1 MDLGVGRIALCPII
15 EGKYAVPIRAM
26 RVHGGSQL
34 ITRKRV
40 YGMEKFAIIGMAC
53 LFPEAH
59 TVNSYW
65 ENLLSGRDSRS
76 IATQAQMGINPEEL
90 FSPTRTPDKYYSMR
104 GGYIHDFQFNPTG
117 YKLSVDDLM
126 ALDELHHWSLYAAHE
141 ALLDSGYAD
150 SDLFRTGVIMGNLS
164 FPTRASHQL
173 INSIYSDAVYEAIS
187 DLLDEELP
195 LQPLEFFD
203 DVSPVN
209 ASMSGSPASIIAKA
223 LGLGGTHF
231 ALDAACASSLYAVKL
246 ACDYLSAGKADMMLA
261 GAVSRS
267 DPYNIN
273 MGFSIFSAYP
283 EQDETSSPLNN
294 HSAGLVAAEGAGFL
308 VIKRLEDAL
317 QAGDKIVAV
326 VSGVGLSN
334 DGRGKH
340 LLTPNSAGQIRA
352 YERAYAHSDITP
364 DQIQYVE
371 CHATGTPLGDV
382 TELNSMQS
390 FFGKNQ
396 PLIGSVKGNL
406 GHLLTAA
413 GMSGVM
419 KVVLAMQHGQIPAT
433 LHITDPLV
441 SDKANWGAGQIVTQ
455 TADWSDE
462 RKIGAVS
469 AFGFGGCNAHLI
481 LEQSPLEYTPVDK
494 NVRLSP
500 MALVGMDAFFGKLDG
515 LQAFEHAIFDGE
527 PAFIPLPH
535 ERWGGMNPTNVPV
548 GTQATMPSDDEGRDV
563 SRPYNPADGNG
574 DVPPLYAMGRG
585 LGGGAKGA
593 YMTSFEMDFLRFKIP
608 PAADDQP
615 IPQQT
620 LMLKVADR
628 ALHDAQIKEGGNVAV
643 IIAMNGELELH
654 KFRGR
659 VDLGWQIR
667 DALAREGIALSEDE
681 LVRLESIARDAL
693 HTWPG
698 VNQYVSFIGNIVANR
713 ISSAWD
719 FSGAS
724 FTLSAEENGVSK
736 ALEIAQ
742 MMLTRGEADA
752 VLVGAVDLSGGIENV
767 MVRAQTAPL
776 GTTDSPFGWDAD
788 NNGWHIGEGAGAV
801 VLKTVEKAES
811 DHNRI
816 YATIEGISI
825 SHDTRPSA
833 EALANAIDAVSHHT
847 FIIPK
852 YIQFISL
859 SASGIEAEDEAEMLG
874 LAYGYRDVPEKIALI
889 SSKAVIGHTYNASG
903 MASLIQSALVI
914 HRRTLPPM
922 PNFIKPKH
930 EAFFHDKPFYIPTTT
945 RPLVSSDTFY
955 TYGAVTIMGADG
967 GHAHIFMMANQIS
980 LPIELRYTLL
990 PISGDSANDL
1000 QARLADVISQLQNT
1014 TSVDSIQA
1022 KAISAYNDSHPYGG
1036 ALIGKNRDELL
1047 SEAQSAQKGIAT
1059 AFEKNRDWESKIGSS
1074 FTAKPATGAVT
1085 LVYPGAFNAYVG
1097 MAGDLLQNFT
1107 HLYDSSPIHS
1117 HNLASLV
1124 ADKLIYPRTTHR
1136 LSDEEYTAQQM
1147 ALGDNLPAMM
1157 QAGSTFA
1164 WQYTRMVSLLGI
1176 KPASMLGYSMGEAS
1190 MMWGAEIW
1198 TDANQASYL
1207 LNTTN
1212 LFISKVVGKKTVA
1225 RQYFG
1230 DYTTPDDALWGNYVV
1245 ATDPDTMRQAL
1256 ADEPTVFMTHINTPN
1271 QVAIAGEKIAC
1282 ERVLGKIGA
1291 GFVVAM
1297 PAVLHCPPTANAHA
1311 DFVRLHNLPVSPP
1324 PVRTAF
1330 MPSTDEDAQKRVPT
1344 GNPDNSPFLHE
1355 RGRGGK
1361 GERGITLYGADGR
1374 TISITD
1380 SNALAHELAHDM
1392 AQMVDFPKLINT
1404 AYHDGA
1410 RIFIEVGA
1418 QNTCTRWI
1426 RDILRDKPHVAVAT
1440 NRAGVSDSQ
1449 SIARLIAKL
1458 ISHRVPM
1465 DLSVLARPSAEA
1477 TPNGKKRLIQKITLG
1492 KTPLRDAILSEE
1504 NVAWAQSL
1512 TKNFVEPTPIWRDMR
1527 VMRGQRLINPL
1538 AGIPLPITIEQG
1550 QDSAMT
1556 EHQDKLSAHQEA
1568 LRQLAT
1574 QVEAAIN
1581 TPPVNESPLS
1591 TRWGGDLGVG
1601 TRPINYAT
1609 PEHIIW
1615 DEKALEEFATGKIA
1629 NVFGQEY
1636 AIIDTYKSRV
1646 RLPAHPYLLVSRI
1659 TKLDAEIH
1667 QYRPSAMTTE
1677 YDIPFDAW
1685 YSVDGQIPWAVSV
1698 ESGQCDLMLI
1708 SYIGIDFEVK
1718 GKLMYRLL
1726 DCTLNFLKDMPK
1738 EGHTLRYDIRI
1749 NSYARNGDNLLFFFE
1764 YDCYVGDEVVLTM
1777 RNGSA
1782 GFFSL
1787 EDLDAGKGIIM
1798 TQKERDARAQIVKKR
1813 FEPLLH
1819 TNKRHF
1825 SKADLRKLSMGDI
1838 AGTFA
1843 DSAYDLGGKSPSLRL
1858 PAGEMLL
1865 LDRIA
1870 DVNPSGG
1877 AWGLGEIIGEK
1888 DLHPTDWY
1896 FPCHFIDDQV
1906 MAGSLVAE
1914 GCVQMMQVYMMYLG
1928 LHLTTDDARFQPI
1941 HGLPQV
1947 VRCRGQVGPQIG
1959 KLIYRLEIKE
1969 IGTSPE
1975 PYAIAD
1981 VDVILNGKIVV
1992 DFKDLGLKL
2001 SEKAPADKA
2010 IYGRDILRTGY
2021 IPSLQT
2027 VSTTPIAVR
2036 DGIAIMKE
2044 AFINEWHLEQFAFGS
2059 IADCFGEEF
2068 RLYDGRLTPRQP
2080 NSELKLIS
2088 RILRVDG
2095 TRFTFDGEPSLISEY
2110 DVPLD
2115 AWYYDRNHSA
2125 TMPYSILMEIGLQPC
2140 GFLSAWLGSTLEYPQ
2155 ETYFFRNLDGDGKIH
2170 HLPDL
2175 RGKTLTNKVVLLS
2188 STSYQG
2194 MIIQKFSYA
2203 LSADGMVFYDGT
2215 ASFGYFTGDALANQ
2229 VGLDRGNPTYS
2240 WTDQNGIIPYVVDLT
2255 DEQTLVALQNPPE
2268 DKPTFRLPPDM
2279 LIFLDRVDVVGDGG
2293 THGMGYVHGYKTI
2306 DPTNWFYR
2314 CHFYQDPVMPGSL
2327 GVEAILQALQVFAMT
2342 TGLADEFASPRF
2354 DHLDDHQFVWKYR
2367 GQVVPK
2373 NDFLH
2378 LEIHISAIE
2387 RADDGGIILK
2397 GNANLWR
2404 EDIRIYEVR
2413 GVALKI
2419 SEGG

>member
-1 MDLGVGRIALCPII
+1 
-15 EGKYAVPIRAM
+15 
-26 RVHGGSQL
+26 
-34 ITRKRV
+34 
-40 YGMEKFAIIGMAC
+40 MEKFAIIGMAC

-59 TVNSYW
+59 TVKSYW
-65 ENLLSGRDSRS
+65 ENLLNGRDSRS
-76 IATQAQMGINPEEL
+76 TATLAQMGINPEEL
-90 FSPTRTPDKYYSMR
+90 FSETRTPDKYYSMR
-104 GGYIHDFQFNPTG
+104 GGYIHDFNFNPMG
-117 YKLSVDDLM
+117 YKLSVNDLM
-126 ALDELHHWSLYAAHE
+126 ALDELHHWSLYAAGE
-141 ALLDSGYAD
+141 ALVDSGYAD
-150 SDLFRTGVIMGNLS
+150 ADLSRAGVIMGNLS

-173 INSIYSDAVYEAIS
+173 INGVYSDAVSGAIS
-187 DLLDEELP
+187 DLLGERLS
-195 LQPLEFFD
+195 LQHLEFFD
-203 DVSPVN
+203 DVSPDN
-209 ASMSGSPASIIAKA
+209 ASMSGSPAGIIAKA

-231 ALDAACASSLYAVKL
+231 ALDAACASSLYALKL
-246 ACDYLSAGKADMMLA
+246 ACDYLSCGKADMMLA
-261 GAVSRS
+261 GAASRS

-283 EQDETSSPLNN
+283 EQHESSSPLNN
-294 HSAGLVAAEGAGFL
+294 NSAGLVAAEGAGFL
-308 VIKRLEDAL
+308 VIKRLEDAIE
-317 QAGDKIVAV
+317 AGDKIYAV
-326 VSGVGLSN
+326 VSGIGLSN

-364 DQIQYVE
+364 DQIQYIE

-390 FFGKNQ
+390 FFGNHQ

-413 GMSGVM
+413 GMSAVM
-419 KVVLAMQHGQIPAT
+419 KVVLAMQTNTLPAT

-441 SDKANWGAGQIVTQ
+441 SDKANWGAGRIVTQ
-455 TADWSDE
+455 NTTWADE

-481 LEQSPLEYTPVDK
+481 LEQSPLEYTPKDK
-494 NVRLSP
+494 ESQLSP
-500 MALVGMDAFFGKLDG
+500 MAIVGMDAFFGKLDG

-535 ERWGGMNPTNVPV
+535 NRWGGLGN
-548 GTQATMPSDDEGRDV
+548 
-563 SRPYNPADGNG
+563 DGI
-574 DVPPLYAMGRG
+574 
-585 LGGGAKGA
+585 GA

-628 ALHDAQIKEGGNVAV
+628 ALKDAQIKEGGNVAV

-659 VDLGWQIR
+659 VDLSWQIR
-667 DALAREGIALSEDE
+667 DALAREGIALTEDE

-767 MVRAQTAPL
+767 MIRAQTAPL
-776 GTTDSPFGWDAD
+776 GTTDSTFGWDVA

-801 VLKTVEKAES
+801 VVKTVENAQNA
-811 DHNRI
+811 DNRI
-816 YATIEGISI
+816 YATIESI
-825 SHDTRPSA
+825 GVGHSDKPHAGGMVDA
-833 EALANAIDAVSHHT
+833 MGEALRLGGITPDEIG
-847 FIIPK
+847 FM
-852 YIQFISL
+852 SL
-859 SASGIEAEDEAEMLG
+859 SASGITDEDEAEMFA
-874 LAYGYRDVPEKIALI
+874 LAHTYDEATQDIALI
-889 SSKAVIGHTYNASG
+889 SSKAVVGHTYNASG

-914 HRRTLPPM
+914 YRRTIPAI
-922 PNFIKPKH
+922 PNFQAPKN
-930 EAFFHDKPFYIPTTT
+930 EAFWRHLPFYFPSAT
-945 RPLVSSDTFY
+945 RPLFSDFFAN
-955 TYGAVTIMGADG
+955 TYGAVNIIGGDG
-967 GHAHIFMMANQIS
+967 GHAHIILSARYSAMPSAN
-980 LPIELRYTLL
+980 LRYTVL
-990 PISGDSANDL
+990 PISGDNADDL
-1000 QARLADVISQLQNT
+1000 QARLADVISHLQNGIT
-1014 TSVDSIQA
+1014 LADIQA
-1022 KAISAYNDSHPYGG
+1022 KVISVYSDKHPYGG
-1036 ALIGKNRDELL
+1036 GLIGKNRDELL
-1047 SEAQSAQKGIAT
+1047 SEAVSAQKGIST
-1059 AFEKNRDWESKIGSS
+1059 AFEKGRDWESKIGST
-1074 FTAKPATGAVT
+1074 FTAKPATGAVA

-1107 HLYDSSPIHS
+1107 QLTDTSTLHTD
-1117 HNLASLV
+1117 NLRKLV
-1124 ADKLIYPRTTHR
+1124 ADKLMYPRTTHA
-1136 LSDEEYTAQQM
+1136 LSDEEYTAHQM

-1190 MMWGAEIW
+1190 MMWGAEVW
-1198 TDANQASYL
+1198 TDAHQASYL

-1212 LFISKVVGKKTVA
+1212 LFTSKVVGKKTTA
-1225 RQYFG
+1225 RDYFD

-1256 ADEPTVFMTHINTPN
+1256 SDEPTVFMTHINTPN
-1271 QVAIAGEKIAC
+1271 QVAIAGEKVAC
-1282 ERVLGKIGA
+1282 ERVLAKIGA
-1291 GFVVAM
+1291 GFVVSM

-1311 DFVRLHNLPVSPP
+1311 DFVRLHNLPVNMDGN
-1324 PVRTAF
+1324 R
-1330 MPSTDEDAQKRVPT
+1330 DEDAQKRVRT
-1344 GNPDNSPFLHE
+1344 DINGDV
-1355 RGRGGK
+1355 R
-1361 GERGITLYGADGR
+1361 LYGADGR
-1374 TISITD
+1374 IITVTD

-1392 AQMVDFPKLINT
+1392 TQMVDFPKLVNT
-1404 AYHDGA
+1404 AYNDGA
-1410 RIFIEVGA
+1410 RVFIEVGA

-1440 NRAGVSDSQ
+1440 NRMGVSDSQ

-1458 ISHRVPM
+1458 VSHRVPM
-1465 DLSVLARPSAEA
+1465 NLSVLARPSAEA
-1477 TPNGKKRLIQKITLG
+1477 TSNGKKTLIQKITLG
-1492 KTPLRDAILSEE
+1492 KTPLREAILSDE
-1504 NVAWAQSL
+1504 NRAWVQSL
-1512 TKNFVEPTPIWRDMR
+1512 TKNLVDPNPIWRNMR
-1527 VMRGQRLINPL
+1527 VERSEALMNPFGGL
-1538 AGIPLPITIEQG
+1538 PLPIIEKTDDMG
-1550 QDSAMT
+1550 DH
-1556 EHQDKLSAHQEA
+1556 ERA
-1568 LRQLAT
+1568 LVDHRNAIQQLAEMIQT
-1574 QVEAAIN
+1574 N
-1581 TPPVNESPLS
+1581 LDTPAPSTTTRPQRPVNYSK
-1591 TRWGGDLGVG
+1591 
-1601 TRPINYAT
+1601 
-1609 PEHIIW
+1609 PEHVIW

-1629 NVFGQEY
+1629 NVFGAEY
-1636 AIIDTYKSRV
+1636 SIIDTYKSRV
-1646 RLPAHPYLLVSRI
+1646 RLPADPYLLVTRI

-1667 QYRPSAMTTE
+1667 QFRPSAMTTE

-1782 GFFSL
+1782 GFFSN

-1798 TQKERDARAQIVKKR
+1798 TQKEKEARSKIAKR
-1813 FEPLLH
+1813 HFEPLLH
-1819 TNKRHF
+1819 TTKRHF
-1825 SKADLRKLSMGDI
+1825 SKADLRQLSAGDI
-1838 AGTFA
+1838 AGTFG
-1843 DSAYDLGGKSPSLRL
+1843 DMAYDLGEKSPSLRL
-1858 PAGEMLL
+1858 PSGDMLM

-1870 DVNPSGG
+1870 DVDPNGG
-1877 AWGLGEIIGEK
+1877 AWGLGQIIGEK

-1928 LHLTTDDARFQPI
+1928 LHLTTNDARFQPI

-1969 IGTSPE
+1969 IGTHPE

-1981 VDVILNGKIVV
+1981 VDVILNDKIVV

-2001 SEKAPADKA
+2001 SEKTPADKA
-2010 IYGRDILRTGY
+2010 LYGKHIIGMESA
-2021 IPSLQT
+2021 PSTQ
-2027 VSTTPIAVR
+2027 PIAVR

-2080 NSELKLIS
+2080 NNELKLIS

-2095 TRFTFDGEPSLISEY
+2095 KRFTFDGEPSLISEY

-2115 AWYYDRNHSA
+2115 AWYYDLNHSA

-2155 ETYFFRNLDGDGKIH
+2155 ETYFFRNLDGDGKLH
-2170 HLPDL
+2170 RLTDL

-2194 MIIQKFSYA
+2194 MIIQKFSYS
-2203 LSADGMVFYDGT
+2203 LSADGVVFYDGT
-2215 ASFGYFTGDALANQ
+2215 ASFGYFTRDALANQ

-2240 WTDQNGIIPYVVDLT
+2240 WTDQNGITPYVVDLT
-2255 DEQTLVALQNPPE
+2255 DEQTLVSLQYPPE
-2268 DKPTFRLPPDM
+2268 DKPNFRLPSDM

-2293 THGMGYVHGYKTI
+2293 TNGLGYVHGYKKI
-2306 DPTNWFYR
+2306 DPTNWFYS

-2367 GQVVPK
+2367 GQVIPA
-2373 NDFLH
+2373 NEFLH

-2397 GNANLWR
+2397 GTANLWR
-2404 EDIRIYEVR
+2404 ENMRIYEVR

-2419 SEGG
+2419 SEGV